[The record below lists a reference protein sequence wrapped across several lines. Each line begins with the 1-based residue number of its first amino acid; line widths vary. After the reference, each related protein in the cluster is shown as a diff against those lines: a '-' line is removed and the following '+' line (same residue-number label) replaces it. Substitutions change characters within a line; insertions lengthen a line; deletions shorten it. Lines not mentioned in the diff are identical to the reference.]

1 MNVFEVISF
10 ILYFLLMVGIGVYFF
25 RKSKSGG
32 EKDYFLGGRQM
43 NGLVAAVS
51 AGASDMSAWS
61 LMGLPG
67 AIYLGGMGQTWI
79 AIGLFIGTVLAWI
92 FVAPKLRRYVIK
104 ANDSITLPQF
114 LANRFKK
121 EGKSLKIVSAI
132 IFVIAYCIYAASS
145 VSACVTL
152 AQQVFGISADYK
164 AIIMIVVGLIIV
176 AYTMLGGFNAV
187 CYTDLIQGM
196 LMLGALMLVPI
207 VTLFVYNA
215 TGVSSTFVANTTV
228 GDNYYSLFSG
238 VPFSDIITGLGWGL
252 GYFGMPHILVRYMSI
267 KSEKEMKKSQI
278 YGSVWTG
285 LILAMTVVLAL
296 VARKYLGGAVE
307 DNKSLVFITIVK
319 EIFRHG
325 GWALIGGVLLSAVVA
340 ASMSTADSQLLASS
354 SALVSDFYKTAIN
367 KDANQKQ
374 ITWMSRISIV
384 FITVCAILIAIF
396 GTSDIMSLVSAA
408 WSIFGAA
415 FGPAVLLSLYFRK
428 FNYKGCVSG
437 IVAGFAVSVLWL
449 ICFNAEYYGLNFLPE
464 SLIYNTGVYEIVP
477 GFIVGIIVA
486 FVVSLLT
493 KQEDKEVID
502 LFDSVKNFE
511 EN

>member
-215 TGVSSTFVANTTV
+215 TGVSSTFA
-228 GDNYYSLFSG
+228 L
-238 VPFSDIITGLGWGL
+238 
-252 GYFGMPHILVRYMSI
+252 
-267 KSEKEMKKSQI
+267 Q
-278 YGSVWTG
+278 
-285 LILAMTVVLAL
+285 LA
-296 VARKYLGGAVE
+296 K
-307 DNKSLVFITIVK
+307 ITIHFLAV
-319 EIFRHG
+319 F
-325 GWALIGGVLLSAVVA
+325 LSP
-340 ASMSTADSQLLASS
+340 
-354 SALVSDFYKTAIN
+354 
-367 KDANQKQ
+367 
-374 ITWMSRISIV
+374 
-384 FITVCAILIAIF
+384 IL
-396 GTSDIMSLVSAA
+396 
-408 WSIFGAA
+408 
-415 FGPAVLLSLYFRK
+415 
-428 FNYKGCVSG
+428 
-437 IVAGFAVSVLWL
+437 
-449 ICFNAEYYGLNFLPE
+449 
-464 SLIYNTGVYEIVP
+464 
-477 GFIVGIIVA
+477 
-486 FVVSLLT
+486 
-493 KQEDKEVID
+493 
-502 LFDSVKNFE
+502 
-511 EN
+511 

>member
-1 MNVFEVISF
+1 
-10 ILYFLLMVGIGVYFF
+10 
-25 RKSKSGG
+25 
-32 EKDYFLGGRQM
+32 
-43 NGLVAAVS
+43 
-51 AGASDMSAWS
+51 
-61 LMGLPG
+61 
-67 AIYLGGMGQTWI
+67 
-79 AIGLFIGTVLAWI
+79 
-92 FVAPKLRRYVIK
+92 
-104 ANDSITLPQF
+104 
-114 LANRFKK
+114 
-121 EGKSLKIVSAI
+121 
-132 IFVIAYCIYAASS
+132 
-145 VSACVTL
+145 
-152 AQQVFGISADYK
+152 
-164 AIIMIVVGLIIV
+164 
-176 AYTMLGGFNAV
+176 
-187 CYTDLIQGM
+187 
-196 LMLGALMLVPI
+196 
-207 VTLFVYNA
+207 
-215 TGVSSTFVANTTV
+215 
-228 GDNYYSLFSG
+228 
-238 VPFSDIITGLGWGL
+238 
-252 GYFGMPHILVRYMSI
+252 MPHILVRYMSI

-307 DNKSLVFITIVK
+307 DNKSLVFITMVK

-374 ITWMSRISIV
+374 ITWMSRISII

-449 ICFNAEYYGLNFLPE
+449 ICFNAEYYGLNFLPS

-493 KQEDKEVID
+493 KQEDEEVIA
-502 LFDSVKNFE
+502 LFDSVKNFR